1 MSPKVWGLIPA
12 RIGSSRL
19 KDKALRDLHGLPMVV
34 HVAKRTQ
41 LAKSIDEVVVC
52 TDHDGIAMACLKNG
66 IKVCITPSACRNG
79 TERIY
84 VASER
89 MDVSED
95 DIIIDVQGDEPL
107 VDPEAID
114 KVVSQTIQNR
124 ENFDIVLPHL
134 IGCPTDSV
142 NYVKVV
148 ASGHNVLY
156 LTRSDAPHPFSADPP
171 LKKHLSVI
179 GFSYGSLK
187 QFYSLP
193 QGELERVEGVELLRA
208 LEGGMTI
215 FTFPVDGDTFS
226 VDIEADLNRA
236 RRTLLND
243 DLFGS
248 KY

>member
-19 KDKALRDLHGLPMVV
+19 QNKALRDLHGLPMVV

-41 LAKSIDEVVVC
+41 LAQSIDEVVVC

-66 IKVCITPSACRNG
+66 IRVCITPSDCRNG

-84 VASER
+84 IASDR
-89 MDVSED
+89 IGVSQD

-107 VDPEAID
+107 VEPEAID
-114 KVVSQTIQNR
+114 EVVSQTIQNK
-124 ENFDIVLPHL
+124 EQYDIVLPHL

-148 ASGHNVLY
+148 ASGNNVLY
-156 LTRSDAPHPFSADPP
+156 LTRSDAPNPFSADPP

-179 GFSYGSLK
+179 GFSYKSL
-187 QFYSLP
+187 QRFYTLP
-193 QGELERVEGVELLRA
+193 QGDLERVEGVELLRA
-208 LEGGMTI
+208 LEGGMRI
-215 FTFPVDGDTFS
+215 FTFPVAGDTFS

-236 RRTLLND
+236 RRALLND

-248 KY
+248 RY